1 MASILNH
8 AHHTG
13 TNICQNFNRNNS
25 HHHIHPN
32 LSRGGCQP
40 QISSRSRRCK
50 RRPVKCTMMSIIPA
64 EMASQVQ
71 GQVLAMAGD
80 DQSVLPVVGVM
91 SDLVADLPNSERW
104 TLLWTIAGAWI
115 YLTARPGVLIGAID
129 AYIFAPV
136 QLVVDTILKRRS
148 LKRTDFV
155 VGERIG
161 EGSFGVVYAGAM
173 LPSNVN
179 TSTAD
184 NKMGR
189 RAKRMEEY
197 EGFQNFQKVILK
209 KVKVGVEGAEECGNM
224 EEWFNYR
231 LSRAAPDVCAN
242 FLGSFIS
249 DTTRGQFTQGGRWL
263 VWKFEGDS
271 TLADFM
277 KDRDFPMNLEQIMFG
292 RSLKGLD
299 SVGLKSLIIKQ
310 IMRQIITSLKKIH
323 ATGIV
328 HRDVKPSNLV
338 VTKKGKVKL
347 IDFGAATDLRVGK
360 NYVPDRGMLDPD
372 YCPPELYVLPEETPK
387 PPPEP
392 IAAILSPILWQLNS
406 PDLFDMY
413 SVGVIFL
420 QMASPKLRTA
430 SSIRIFKSEIKGAQ
444 YDLREWRQSTRLR
457 PDLSILDCDG
467 GKGWDLATQLISE
480 RGFLRRGRLSASA
493 ALRHPYFLLA
503 GDQAAAIVSKLTSAM

>member
-1 MASILNH
+1 MASILNT
-8 AHHTG
+8 AHHNG
-13 TNICQNFNRNNS
+13 TNIRQNFNRNY
-25 HHHIHPN
+25 IHQYI
-32 LSRGGCQP
+32 LTDLTRRGGP
-40 QISSRSRRCK
+40 QLISSRSRRCQQ
-50 RRPVKCTMMSIIPA
+50 RPVKCTMMSIIPA
-64 EMASQVQ
+64 EMASQMQ
-71 GQVLAMAGD
+71 GQMLALTGD
-80 DQSVLPVVGVM
+80 DQSVLPVVGMM
-91 SDLVADLPNSERW
+91 SGLLSNLPDNERW
-104 TLLWTIAGAWI
+104 TLLSTLTGVWI
-115 YLTARPGVLIGAID
+115 YMTARPGVLIGAID

-136 QLVVDTILKRRS
+136 QLVVDTLLKRRN

-155 VGERIG
+155 LGDRIG

-184 NKMGR
+184 NRVGR
-189 RAKRMEEY
+189 RARRIEEY

-209 KVKVGVEGAEECGNM
+209 KVKTGVEGAEECGDM

-249 DTTRGQFTQGGRWL
+249 DTTRGQFTQGGKWL

-277 KDRDFPMNLEQIMFG
+277 EDRDFPMNLEQIMFG
-292 RSLKGLD
+292 RNLKGLD
-299 SVGLKSLIIKQ
+299 SVGIKSLIIKQ

-338 VTKKGKVKL
+338 VTKNGKVKL

-420 QMASPKLRTA
+420 QMASPKLRTS
-430 SSIRIFKSEIKGAQ
+430 SSIRIFKSEIKEVQ
-444 YDLREWRQSTRLR
+444 YDLREWRQITRLR
-457 PDLSILDCDG
+457 PDLGILDCDG

-480 RGFLRRGRLSASA
+480 RGFFRRGRLSASA

-503 GDQAAAIVSKLTSAM
+503 GDQAAAIVSKFTSAM